1 MATVQSEKILSISHI
16 ARTTGMDRY
25 KIATLLEH
33 YEPLGLRVFRSPSL
47 TFVHPESRTFLV
59 EILERHPGV
68 EPGLDERL

>member
-1 MATVQSEKILSISHI
+1 MATAQSEKILSISHI
-16 ARTTGMDRY
+16 ARTTGIERY

-47 TFVHPESRTFLV
+47 IFVRPESRAFLI

-68 EPGLDERL
+68 ESGLEERL